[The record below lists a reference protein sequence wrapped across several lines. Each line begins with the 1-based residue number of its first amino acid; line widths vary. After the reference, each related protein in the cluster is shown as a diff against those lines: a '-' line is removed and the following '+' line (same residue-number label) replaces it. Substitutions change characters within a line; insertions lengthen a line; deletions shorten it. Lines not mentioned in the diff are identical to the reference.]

1 MQFVLSAL
9 LATTN
14 KSEVFQKSIAPHV
27 LMASKTPIFS
37 RAAISALAPHD
48 RGRLVLGNCL
58 NLANY
63 MEAGHK
69 LCIKG
74 AKLYPG
80 LLIIKPRACCLIRT
94 GIGEVK
100 NLKKFVLN
108 HT

>member
-1 MQFVLSAL
+1 MQFVLSAS
-9 LATTN
+9 LATIN
-14 KSEVFQKSIAPHV
+14 KSELFQKSIAPLV

-37 RAAISALAPHD
+37 RAAISALAPHH

-74 AKLYPG
+74 AKLSPG
-80 LLIIKPRACCLIRT
+80 KPSILLGNPRGCCLIRT
-94 GIGEVK
+94 GMAEV
-100 NLKKFVLN
+100 
-108 HT
+108 